1 MTISLFLTALSMVW
15 FTFRMA
21 MFILFLFLNP
31 LDTFIIIGLVL
42 VVVVCRFSNVV
53 STTTTG
59 PSSSSAAPPAPPS
72 TPHPSLSSL
81 IPSCSICLH
90 SLKPPLKIFNCGNGH
105 LICSSCQPK
114 TNICFCKSKL
124 KGKATAMEQMVGQ
137 ILSIQQYLDK
147 E

>member
-53 STTTTG
+53 STPG

>member
-31 LDTFIIIGLVL
+31 LDTFIIICLVL

-53 STTTTG
+53 STPG
-59 PSSSSAAPPAPPS
+59 PSSSSAAPPAPAPA
-72 TPHPSLSSL
+72 PHPSLSSL
-81 IPSCSICLH
+81 IPSCPICLD
-90 SLKPPLKIFNCGNGH
+90 SMKPPLKIFNCGNGH

-114 TNICFCKSKL
+114 TSICFCKSKYR
-124 KGKATAMEQMVGQ
+124 GKATAMEQMVGQ
-137 ILSIQQYLDK
+137 ILSIQQNLDY